1 MLITIEINERGV
13 TMYLTVKEAADYLS
27 IGETAVEKL
36 IQQKRIRTIFD
47 GEQYLI
53 YKEQFNTHLKQM
65 EKYKLLVEEVLSE
78 PIPEDIDVKDED

>member
-1 MLITIEINERGV
+1 
-13 TMYLTVKEAADYLS
+13 MYLTVKEAADYLS
-27 IGETAVEKL
+27 IGEVAVEKL

>member
-1 MLITIEINERGV
+1 
-13 TMYLTVKEAADYLS
+13 MYLTVKEAAEYLS

-36 IQQKRIRTIFD
+36 IQQKRIRTLFD

>member
-1 MLITIEINERGV
+1 
-13 TMYLTVKEAADYLS
+13 MYLTVKEVADYLS
-27 IGETAVEKL
+27 IGEDAVEKL

>member
-1 MLITIEINERGV
+1 
-13 TMYLTVKEAADYLS
+13 MYLTVKEAADYLS
-27 IGETAVEKL
+27 IGEDVVEKL

>member
-1 MLITIEINERGV
+1 
-13 TMYLTVKEAADYLS
+13 MYLTVKEAADYLS
-27 IGETAVEKL
+27 IGEDAVEKL

>member
-1 MLITIEINERGV
+1 
-13 TMYLTVKEAADYLS
+13 MYLTVKEAADYLS
-27 IGETAVEKL
+27 IDEDVVEKL

>member
-1 MLITIEINERGV
+1 
-13 TMYLTVKEAADYLS
+13 MYLTVKEAADYLS
-27 IGETAVEKL
+27 IGEDAVKKL

>member
-1 MLITIEINERGV
+1 
-13 TMYLTVKEAADYLS
+13 MYLTVKEAADYLS
-27 IGETAVEKL
+27 IGEAAVEKL

-53 YKEQFNTHLKQM
+53 YKEQFNTHLKQI

>member
-1 MLITIEINERGV
+1 
-13 TMYLTVKEAADYLS
+13 MYLTIKEASDYLS
-27 IGETAVEKL
+27 MSEEAIEKL
-36 IQQKRIRTIFD
+36 IQQKRIRAIFD
-47 GEQYLI
+47 GEQYLL